1 MREPVFEKGYPS
13 YEAVNDIYDTTEIRL
28 QDENMLITLHNV
40 ARIMEEADNTF
51 HRRLGSELRKIA
63 DRFSDLTNKAH
74 NRKHWTGRE

>member
-28 QDENMLITLHNV
+28 QDQDMLTTLHNV
-40 ARIMEEADNTF
+40 ARIMEGADNS
-51 HRRLGSELRKIA
+51 LGSELRKIA

-74 NRKHWTGRE
+74 NRKHWTGHE

>member
-28 QDENMLITLHNV
+28 QDQDMLVTLHNV
-40 ARIMEEADNTF
+40 ARIMEEADNT
-51 HRRLGSELRKIA
+51 LGSELRKIA